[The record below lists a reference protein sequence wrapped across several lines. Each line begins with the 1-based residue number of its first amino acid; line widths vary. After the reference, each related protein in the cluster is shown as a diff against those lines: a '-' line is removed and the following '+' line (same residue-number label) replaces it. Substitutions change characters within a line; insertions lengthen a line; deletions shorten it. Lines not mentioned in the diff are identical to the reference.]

1 MPSATISVSLPMSGE
16 SLELFRF
23 LMRDE
28 GLDPHSDEDV
38 AIFTGVSIRACL
50 FRYQALCELIEHY
63 KFGVFID
70 NADKVRADV
79 SKRGH
84 TLVLLAK
91 DIAAETQL

>member
-1 MPSATISVSLPMSGE
+1 MPSVGVSVSFPMNGE
-16 SLELFRF
+16 PMELFRF
-23 LMRDE
+23 LMEDE
-28 GLDPHSDEDV
+28 GLDPDNDADV
-38 AIFTGVSIRACL
+38 AVFTGVSIRACL
-50 FRYQALCELIEHY
+50 FRYKALCELIKHY